1 MPNTEADKMTGVGL
15 AGGAVVSAL
24 LDTLYAKGILSLE
37 ESRSVLSSAMNAL
50 APHQRT
56 PAGYEASQIIAAL
69 MRVRFSQRGEN
80 K

>member
-24 LDTLYAKGILSLE
+24 LDTLYAKGILS
-37 ESRSVLSSAMNAL
+37 SRSVLSSAMNAL